1 MHKVFISYDT
11 QDQKE
16 PISFP
21 ALAFRNAEVKVW
33 FASFI

>member
-16 PISFP
+16 PIGFP
-21 ALAFRNAEVKVW
+21 ALAFRNAEAKVW
-33 FASFI
+33 FALVI